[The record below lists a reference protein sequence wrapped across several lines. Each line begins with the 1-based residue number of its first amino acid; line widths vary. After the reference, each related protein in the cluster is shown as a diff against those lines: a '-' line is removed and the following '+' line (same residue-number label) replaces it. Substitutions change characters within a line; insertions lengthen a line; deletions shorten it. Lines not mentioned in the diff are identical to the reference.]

1 MRTACTALHCLHCTA
16 CTALPALHC
25 AWRVRRWNWGEASI
39 EATTLTFRVGGMR
52 MSRAWPRRR
61 LHTAATTTTR
71 GRRRRAAA
79 TAAFPDL
86 QGGRHAAA
94 VGCGRA

>member
-1 MRTACTALHCLHCTA
+1 MHAHVHVHVLCTHICMHAHAPPVRPLHCLHCTA

-52 MSRAWPRRR
+52 MSIA
-61 LHTAATTTTR
+61 
-71 GRRRRAAA
+71 
-79 TAAFPDL
+79 
-86 QGGRHAAA
+86 
-94 VGCGRA
+94 